1 MPADDRWNT
10 ESRSAYVYYVAD
22 PTGAPPPPPPSHP
35 VSKAPRLKPRP
46 SAEEWKEMASAPP
59 AGDGDEWVLVDVVPQ
74 DGSSSPRKKKKVVLR
89 KRRKAGKKSKQAKS
103 LPVTRNMTDTKFAET
118 FNKPIP
124 HLYGRNN
131 TNPATD
137 DNYLRTHNVMERRPS
152 QVYDSAKQAMDRPAY
167 NPPKPPPRKH
177 ELKSDEDDYR
187 ICDKITQI
195 NHALVECDKPRGHD
209 ENMTFGDASKPRSE
223 EPSMYEVLSWHDSS
237 YVPYADYPQIR
248 NPEPPKPKTIVV
260 PFSPPKKPAVPPP
273 EPVYVYKFVPTEHEE
288 LDPKNYAGKPLG
300 ALKSIPAAGDPTRP
314 SVHFG
319 DLYSF

>member
-22 PTGAPPPPPPSHP
+22 PTGAPPPPPSHP

-237 YVPYADYPQIR
+237 YTCRTRTTRRFAIPSRQSRKRSLCLSRRRKAGGTLQSQYTCTSLCPRSTRSWIR
-248 NPEPPKPKTIVV
+248 RIMGA
-260 PFSPPKKPAVPPP
+260 S
-273 EPVYVYKFVPTEHEE
+273 
-288 LDPKNYAGKPLG
+288 LLG
-300 ALKSIPAAGDPTRP
+300 R
-314 SVHFG
+314 
-319 DLYSF
+319 